1 MNELKKKPEER
12 LAELL
17 EMAKQENE
25 LFDDHGPAILGDRL
39 QKPIFQEKEE

>member
-1 MNELKKKPEER
+1 MDKLKIQAEER

-17 EMAKQENE
+17 EIAKQENE

-39 QKPIFQEKEE
+39 QKPIFNEEEK